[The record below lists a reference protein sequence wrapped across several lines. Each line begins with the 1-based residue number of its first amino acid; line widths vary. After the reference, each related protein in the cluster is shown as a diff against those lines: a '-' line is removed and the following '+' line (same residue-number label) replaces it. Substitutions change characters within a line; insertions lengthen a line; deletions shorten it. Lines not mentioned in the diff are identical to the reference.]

1 MVENDILTGSAG
13 KFGNI
18 VKICPPLIF
27 TKKNVDHVIE
37 NLDDILIELQKKVM
51 S

>member
-1 MVENDILTGSAG
+1 MVENDILAGSVG

-27 TKKNVDHVIE
+27 TKKNVDHKIE
-37 NLDDILIELQKKVM
+37 NLDDILIELQKK
-51 S
+51 

>member
-1 MVENDILTGSAG
+1 MVETDILTDYAG
-13 KFGNI
+13 DFGNI

-27 TKKNVDHVIE
+27 IKENVDHVIE
-37 NLDDILIELQKKVM
+37 NLDDILTELQKKVM

>member
-18 VKICPPLIF
+18 VKICPTLIF
-27 TKKNVDHVIE
+27 TKKNIDHVIE
-37 NLDDILIELQKKVM
+37 NLDNILTELQKKMV

>member
-1 MVENDILTGSAG
+1 MVENDILKGSVG

-37 NLDDILIELQKKVM
+37 NLDDILIELQKK
-51 S
+51 

>member
-27 TKKNVDHVIE
+27 TKKNVYHVIE
-37 NLDDILIELQKKVM
+37 NLDDILTELQKKVM

>member
-1 MVENDILTGSAG
+1 MVENNILTGSAG

-27 TKKNVDHVIE
+27 TKKNVYPVIE
-37 NLDDILIELQKKVM
+37 NLDDILTELQEKVM

>member
-27 TKKNVDHVIE
+27 TKKNVDHKIE
-37 NLDDILIELQKKVM
+37 NLDDILIELQKK
-51 S
+51 

>member
-1 MVENDILTGSAG
+1 LGDILTVSAG

-18 VKICPPLIF
+18 VKIFPTLIF

-37 NLDDILIELQKKVM
+37 NLDDILAELQKKVM